1 MEVDLLKYEKE
12 LYEKGYKL
20 IAGTDEVGRGPLVG
34 PVVAAAVILPKN
46 YELKGLTDSKKLSEK
61 KRNEFYDIIQ
71 KDALS
76 IGIGII
82 DEKMIDKI
90 NILEASRLAMNTAL
104 DNLSIKPDYILS
116 DAMKLDRDVEVLPII
131 HGDALSITISAAS
144 VIAKVTRDRMMEEL
158 GKVHPE
164 YEFERHKGYPTK
176 RHIELVKKY
185 GVLEEYRKTFKPISE
200 LIKESEASERE
211 KEHI

>member
-12 LYEKGYKL
+12 LYEKGYNY

-46 YELKGLTDSKKLSEK
+46 YNLPGLTDSKKLSEK
-61 KRNEFYDIIQ
+61 KRNEFYDIIT
-71 KDALS
+71 KDAIS
-76 IGIGII
+76 IGLGII
-82 DEKMIDKI
+82 DEKIIDKI

-104 DNLSIKPDYILS
+104 DNLNVKPDYILS
-116 DAMKLDRDVEVLPII
+116 DAMKLDRDVEVLPIV
-131 HGDALSITISAAS
+131 HGDALSLSISAAS

-158 GKVHPE
+158 GKEYPE

-185 GVLEEYRKTFKPISE
+185 GVLNVYRKTFKPISE
-200 LIKESEASERE
+200 LVKE
-211 KEHI
+211 